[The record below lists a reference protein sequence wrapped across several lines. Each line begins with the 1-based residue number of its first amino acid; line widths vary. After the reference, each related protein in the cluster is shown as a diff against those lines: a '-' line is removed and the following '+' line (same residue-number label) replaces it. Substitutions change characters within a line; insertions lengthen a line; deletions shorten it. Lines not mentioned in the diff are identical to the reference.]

1 MRKNKDGVSL
11 IALVVIVIVMGM
23 FLSIAVISTKG
34 MLQETEAR
42 KFAGELKQLEY
53 LVKQSR
59 ILNDNKSLNFTE
71 RTLTISNLT
80 SGQRKQMS
88 EEIADGATQITLYE
102 LDFDVIDA
110 DDTAYGKKENNDEN
124 DVYVVS
130 YTTGKVY
137 YLKGFDWEEETY
149 YTLTEELNKLL
160 SI

>member
-23 FLSIAVISTKG
+23 LLSIAVVSTKG

-42 KFAGELKQLEY
+42 KFASELKQLEY
-53 LVKQSR
+53 LVKQNR

-80 SGQRKQMS
+80 AEQRAQMS

-102 LDFDVIDA
+102 LDFDAIDA
-110 DDTAYGKKENNDEN
+110 DDTTYGKKENDDEN

-137 YLKGFDWEEETY
+137 YLKGFDWEEVTY